1 MTPNHGKYKILNELY
16 LITILSFILKSIC
29 TFAVKRATFSDLV
42 VLLFNLI
49 KLIQL
54 IIVLFE
60 KKFRLL
66 QVCWKINECLLC
78 CVVDVRCDQT
88 YHLLET
94 QLLQCYFKLSV
105 TIWLFFYC
113 YYFYMYIFIDVYLG
127 FKIASELRLP

>member
-16 LITILSFILKSIC
+16 LITILYFILKSIC
-29 TFAVKRATFSDLV
+29 KFAVKRATFSDLV

-49 KLIQL
+49 KL

-78 CVVDVRCDQT
+78 CVVDVRCD
-88 YHLLET
+88 
-94 QLLQCYFKLSV
+94 
-105 TIWLFFYC
+105 
-113 YYFYMYIFIDVYLG
+113 
-127 FKIASELRLP
+127 